1 MFDQLFARFKKN
13 EVSTTDKATQ
23 DLEAAFDKMKYEYAK
38 IATSDLYNLISE
50 YYLTKIDL
58 NRDTIE
64 SKNPLS
70 EEGKIRIVELQ
81 AENRV
86 MRSFIQDM
94 EEMKKELQKET
105 LSEATI

>member
-1 MFDQLFARFKKN
+1 MFKELFKQFKKA
-13 EVSTTDKATQ
+13 EVSKADKATQ
-23 DLEAAFDKMKYEYAK
+23 DLEVAFDKIKIEYAK
-38 IATSDLYNLISE
+38 ISTSDVYQLISE

-94 EEMKKELQKET
+94 EDMKKELQGQNQT
-105 LSEATI
+105 EAII